1 VIVPTPKF
9 DISDE
14 RLANLLDI
22 SVEQLYQIIEF
33 FDSHSDEQLELFD
46 SHPNKEWNLEEG
58 KDFIY
63 LNRSTGIRC
72 FSEAGAFA
80 IAKYKDY
87 HDDINWVQKVKEW
100 ITKHRQKVREAFV
113 RQNIYQN
120 IGSLVPKNDRYF
132 ISRQD
137 TKNIL
142 RTNSTKLKEAFDAI
156 QRSNL
161 PLEFGVD
168 FYETN
173 KTRFYSLNA
182 LYRFSQALSDED
194 SGIALKE
201 KHRRDWCSTVE
212 TVGNDVFT
220 RIENQDQKELERTIR
235 YVRRTRDKQTCQITG
250 KKRTPATPTIKM
262 AVHHL
267 FSKEDYSALS
277 ADPDKMITIEQTLHE
292 NFHAWNGGTSVPCTI
307 DDFIRFLNEQYPE
320 HLEASHKLN
329 LLRIKLYH
337 KMVTLRTGFTLPPS
351 Y

>member
-1 VIVPTPKF
+1 MIVPTPKF

-22 SVEQLYQIIEF
+22 SVEQLYQIIES
-33 FDSHSDEQLELFD
+33 FDSHSDEQWELE
-46 SHPNKEWNLEEG
+46 KG

-87 HDDINWVQKVKEW
+87 HDDINWVQRVKEW

-137 TKNIL
+137 TKDIL
-142 RTNSTKLKEAFDAI
+142 RTNYTKLKEAFKAI

-168 FYETN
+168 FYDAN
-173 KTRFYSLNA
+173 NTRFYSLNA
-182 LYRFSQALSDED
+182 LYRFSQALSFQDTRLREED
-194 SGIALKE
+194 RVPVALNE
-201 KHRRDWCSTVE
+201 KRRRDWCSTVE
-212 TVGNDVFT
+212 EVGNDVFT

-267 FSKEDYSALS
+267 FSKEKYSALS
-277 ADPDKMITIEQTLHE
+277 ADPDNLITIEQTLHE

-329 LLRIKLYH
+329 LLRIKLYR